1 MKRIILHAVILLSAL
16 AVSFEAVAWGNQGHC
31 TVGYIADQHLTPKTR
46 KVCEKY
52 LGHTLAYYAS
62 WMDHIRYTKEL
73 HCTARWHAT
82 GIIDGKLV
90 PPDDGGDVVGFSY
103 PKTPEEHLIF
113 QLDRMRKEMRNGG
126 YRNMSDSLVAQNIRM
141 ITHMVG
147 DLHCPSHTFFV
158 DQLQFPFTIDGKA
171 ARYHGF
177 WDGAFYRFWPKRY
190 YSDNFYSDY
199 CQKLSA
205 REIKNICKGEP
216 EEWLRDFIP
225 VLRESYTLLVEN
237 GEYNDLPEKN
247 KERMKEIAI
256 QQHRDAGFRLAHIL
270 NDIFK

>member
-16 AVSFEAVAWGNQGHC
+16 ATSFEAAAWGNHGHC

-46 KVCEKY
+46 KICERH

-113 QLDRMRKEMRNGG
+113 QLARIRKEMSKGG
-126 YRNMSDSLVAQNIRM
+126 WRNMSDSLVAQNIRI

-158 DQLQFPFTIDGKA
+158 ELNQFPFTVNGEA
-171 ARYHGF
+171 SRYHGF
-177 WDGAFYRFWPKRY
+177 WDGAFYRFFPNM
-190 YSDNFYSDY
+190 YSDDFYREY
-199 CQKLSA
+199 CQLSKK
-205 REIKNICKGEP
+205 EIKKLCKGEP
-216 EEWLRDFIP
+216 EEWLRGFFP
-225 VLRESYTLLVEN
+225 TFRETYTLLVKN

-247 KERMKEIAI
+247 KQRMKEIAI
-256 QQHRDAGFRLAHIL
+256 QQHRDAGFRLAYIL
-270 NDIFK
+270 NEIFK